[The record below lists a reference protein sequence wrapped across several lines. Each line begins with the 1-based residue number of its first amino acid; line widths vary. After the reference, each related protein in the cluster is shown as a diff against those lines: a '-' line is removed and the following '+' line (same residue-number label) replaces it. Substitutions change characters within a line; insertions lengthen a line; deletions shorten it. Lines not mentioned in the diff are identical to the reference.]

1 MRKLTVIE
9 MERMSPEEFRRADK
23 TPLVVVLDNVRS
35 MHNVGSVLRTAD
47 GFRMAKVCLCGIT
60 GRPPHA
66 EIHKTALGA
75 EDSVEWQYYK
85 STADCVEQL
94 RAEGYVV
101 VAVEQVEGS
110 VSMTEWNECR
120 PTAIVL
126 GNEEKGVSQE
136 VVDLCDYCL
145 EIPQFGT
152 KHSFN
157 VSCTAAM
164 VMWEYFRKSRIARG

>member
-9 MERMSPEEFRRADK
+9 MERMSPEEFRKADK

-94 RAEGYVV
+94 RAEGYIV

-110 VSMTEWNECR
+110 VSMTCV
-120 PTAIVL
+120 TIVWRYL
-126 GNEEKGVSQE
+126 S
-136 VVDLCDYCL
+136 LAPSIRL
-145 EIPQFGT
+145 
-152 KHSFN
+152 
-157 VSCTAAM
+157 M
-164 VMWEYFRKSRIARG
+164 FRVRRQW